1 MTFVLAALALLR
13 ARPSRPVRHYLLG
26 GILLTAAP
34 LLLPPLYG
42 DYTLPVGAREG
53 YHMLWLTEPQRP
65 FASAFKQAQRIHE
78 KHGCTYY
85 LLGWTE
91 DEVLY
96 YRSACDG
103 RLWAFDPAT
112 DHAPYVVSG
121 HPPAVAGSSVVGVN
135 ADGVGGYYPAHPA
148 GFPPHAT
155 NHAITYQRAISP
167 QGRWVAAA
175 IKNYYG
181 PRDVVVLSRSPSGP

>member
-1 MTFVLAALALLR
+1 
-13 ARPSRPVRHYLLG
+13 
-26 GILLTAAP
+26 
-34 LLLPPLYG
+34 
-42 DYTLPVGAREG
+42 
-53 YHMLWLTEPQRP
+53 MLWLTEPQRP

-148 GFPPHAT
+148 GFPRRPST
-155 NHAITYQRAISP
+155 TLSP
-167 QGRWVAAA
+167 TSGRSRRRGAGWRRRSRTTTGRETSWSCPAHPP
-175 IKNYYG
+175 G
-181 PRDVVVLSRSPSGP
+181 HRLTQRSPGYGMIGFHSHSDHVQGGNR